1 MSYLHAGV
9 LKSASGKRHISRFP
23 AGLLQNN
30 LPGHIHKCIVTIYA
44 ITLCGLW
51 HDLSSLSFLMSF
63 LISPLPPEF
72 SLSFSL
78 SYLFPQVLPNE
89 VMFVTFFGHFSFF
102 SPALSS
108 LPLAGRQL
116 WIIKWWI
123 RGYFLPTQTCG
134 DWAGILAVDFI
145 PLSSRNASKSH
156 CCPSSLSRKRVE
168 SPLIPVLVPRQDQRG
183 LDAAGRNSCSNKKQ
197 QYTSVDEFLPAAA
210 NLAACVW

>member
-1 MSYLHAGV
+1 MHCDYLCNNSLWTVAWFI
-9 LKSASGKRHISRFP
+9 ISVIFDVFP
-23 AGLLQNN
+23 HFSSSSWIQSQLL
-30 LPGHIHKCIVTIYA
+30 PVV
-44 ITLCGLW
+44 
-51 HDLSSLSFLMSF
+51 
-63 LISPLPPEF
+63 P
-72 SLSFSL
+72 
-78 SYLFPQVLPNE
+78 FPQVLPNE

-197 QYTSVDEFLPAAA
+197 QYTAVDEFLPAAA